1 MKNFKNIYGKK
12 MTLIQQFKN
21 FIYSIIS
28 IIFIVVL
35 LTGCAESPEQKQIIK
50 ESKKRV
56 KIKLEGVVKPYA
68 SYNLLAPVTGE
79 VKEIFVKEGD
89 WVNKGDKIYIIKSE
103 LLDIDIQ
110 NLKDDIKQID
120 HEMGLTRRSEYKEIS
135 SREALIQAAKAKLDR
150 VSSLY
155 AEHCATKAEVEIAEE
170 KYFNLFNTKEAVR
183 EKFNTQRSSLLKER
197 KSKMAELRKLEYVKN
212 HTLVKAP
219 ISGFFISSKI
229 IVDQEVQK
237 GSTIAKILDLRRVV
251 VRAGIASGLFQ
262 FIHENDKVSIDFI
275 TTPPYHKEA
284 VISKIIPIVDPKIG
298 RMVVEIN
305 LDNPNY
311 LLQDGTKALITIKPK
326 GEAQK
331 EIYKYFYKKGSS
343 VIEIKTG
350 IK

>member
-1 MKNFKNIYGKK
+1 MKDLKNLKGKK
-12 MTLIQQFKN
+12 MTPVQTLKKFFYTIICIILIAVFL
-21 FIYSIIS
+21 S
-28 IIFIVVL
+28 
-35 LTGCAESPEQKQIIK
+35 GCAESPEQKQIIK

-56 KIKLEGVVKPYA
+56 KIKLEGVVKPFA
-68 SYNLLAPVTGE
+68 SYRLLAPVTGE

-89 WVNKGDKIYIIKSE
+89 WVKKGEKIYIIKSE

-110 NLKDDIKQID
+110 NLKDDIAQID
-120 HEMGLTRRSEYKEIS
+120 NEIGLTRRSEYKELS
-135 SREALIQAAKAKLDR
+135 AREALIQAAKAKLDR
-150 VSSLY
+150 VASLY
-155 AEHCATKAEVEIAEE
+155 AEHCATKSEVESAEE
-170 KYFNLFNTKEAVR
+170 KYFNLFNSKEAVR
-183 EKFNTQRSSLLKER
+183 EKFNTQRSTLLKER
-197 KSKMAELRKLEYVKN
+197 KTKIAALRKLEYIKN
-212 HTLVKAP
+212 HTIVKAP

-229 IVDQEVQK
+229 VVDQEVQK
-237 GSTIAKILDLRRVV
+237 GSTIAKILDLRKVV

-305 LDNPNY
+305 LDNPNF
-311 LLQDGTKALITIKPK
+311 LLQDGTKALITIQPK
-326 GEAQK
+326 GKAQK

-343 VIEIKTG
+343 VIEIRTD